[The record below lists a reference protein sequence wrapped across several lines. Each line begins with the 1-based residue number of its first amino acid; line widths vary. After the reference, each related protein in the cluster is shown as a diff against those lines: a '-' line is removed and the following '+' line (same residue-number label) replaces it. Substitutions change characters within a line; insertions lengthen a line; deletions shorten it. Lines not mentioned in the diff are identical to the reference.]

1 MEVKIRF
8 SRRAAGLLLGSWLAA
23 PANVVAAT
31 SPLTNEIV
39 ARSQL
44 SNGDPGRL
52 RNVFANAHRGEPITL
67 GVIGGS
73 ITVGAFAATRENS
86 YAGRLLTWW
95 RGKFPR
101 GDIRMVNAGV
111 GGTGSVDGALPAG
124 KDFRS
129 ST

>member
-1 MEVKIRF
+1 MKSGPDHRAIKPKILI
-8 SRRAAGLLLGSWLAA
+8 SRRTAGLLLGSCLAA
-23 PANVVAAT
+23 PANVFAAT

-73 ITVGAFAATRENS
+73 ITVGAFATTRGNS
-86 YAGRLLTWW
+86 YGGRLLTLW
-95 RGKFPR
+95 RGECPR
-101 GDIRMVNAGV
+101 CDIRMGNAGV
-111 GGTGSVDGALPAG
+111 GGTGSVYG
-124 KDFRS
+124 
-129 ST
+129 